1 MTNKEFFL
9 KMLAFET
16 PITVRVLKALPTD
29 KLDWTPHE
37 RSKTARQ
44 MAELFPMEAW
54 MLSEIASGNNP
65 DLTKMDPATMPKY
78 ENVEA
83 MVGAFEK
90 MMADVTTKVQAMPE
104 EKWDND
110 DAVIKFQVGEWADKR
125 HMIMWG
131 LLNDWIHHRGQ
142 VSVYIRPMGGKVP
155 SIYGP
160 SGDSPSEM

>member
-9 KMLAFET
+9 KMLADET

-37 RSKTARQ
+37 VSKTAKQ
-44 MAELFPMEAW
+44 MAMLFPSEAW
-54 MLSEIASGNNP
+54 MLTEIAKGNNP
-65 DLTKMDPATMPKY
+65 DLTSMGEMPQFESMDATI
-78 ENVEA
+78 A
-83 MVGAFEK
+83 SFEK
-90 MMADVTTKVQAMPE
+90 MIAEATDLIKNMPQDT
-104 EKWDND
+104 WNND
-110 DAVIKFQVGEWADKR
+110 DAVIKFPVGEWADKR

-142 VSVYIRPMGGKVP
+142 LSVYIRPMGGKVP

-160 SGDSPSEM
+160 SADSASAM

>member
-9 KMLAFET
+9 KCLAFET

-37 RSKTARQ
+37 KSKTAKE
-44 MAELFPMEAW
+44 MAMLFPSEAW
-54 MLSEIASGNNP
+54 MMAEIAKGNNP
-65 DLTKMDPATMPKY
+65 DLTTMGEMPKF
-78 ENVEA
+78 ESMESVISS
-83 MVGAFEK
+83 FEK
-90 MMADVTTKVQAMPE
+90 MMEGVMTAVKEMPE
-104 EKWDND
+104 DKWDND
-110 DAVIKFQVGEWADKR
+110 DAVIKFPVGEWADKR

-160 SGDSPSEM
+160 SGDSPSAM

>member
-1 MTNKEFFL
+1 
-9 KMLAFET
+9 MLAYET

-37 RSKTARQ
+37 KSKTAKE
-44 MAELFPMEAW
+44 MAMLFPSEAW
-54 MLSEIASGNNP
+54 MMAEIAKGNNP
-65 DLTKMDPATMPKY
+65 DLTSMGEMPKF
-78 ENVEA
+78 ESMDA
-83 MVGAFEK
+83 TISSFEK
-90 MMADVTTKVQAMPE
+90 MMEGVMSSIQEMPE
-104 EKWDND
+104 DKWDND
-110 DAVIKFQVGEWADKR
+110 DAVIKFPVGEWADKR

-160 SGDSPSEM
+160 SGDSPSAM